1 MASVGTGGSLHG
13 LETAARD
20 LLRKQSDYER
30 RPLDQI
36 KIIKID
42 QHSLDQLGGFP
53 WDRSLYAE
61 LIASLAEAG
70 AEAIALDI
78 ILSEPGRDPEAD
90 ARLAEVIARYPNV
103 YLPAVFE
110 FEQSRGSEGSM
121 KTASVIYP
129 AATIAVNEEQT
140 GHINVLLDRDSVV
153 RMLTIGLE
161 SEQGRVIPA
170 LSVRMANALLGP
182 DKQIR
187 WDPARLDWYRGDE
200 RIPVNGSGQV
210 TTEYYTAPQ
219 EEMTAAAGYD
229 AQSFSDVL
237 SGAIPAD
244 YYANSVVLIGAYAPG
259 MQDEY
264 LTPLSANAKMYGVE
278 IQANMI
284 QSLVNG
290 AFYTEL
296 PYGAVYVFVAA
307 AVLLA
312 ALLFDRFRG
321 WGTLAVYL
329 VLALLLAGGWMMAYI
344 TASVFIP
351 ITYPFLALT
360 TVMIGAVSAHYSAE
374 RRERTRVTE
383 VFGRFVPPSVVSEL
397 LASGVDVKAGG
408 QRRDVSVV
416 FADIRG
422 FTSMSE
428 KLQPEEVIQVLNEY
442 LDLCTRAV
450 FAWNGTLDKFIGDG
464 VMAIFGAPAVLPNH
478 AEQAVRAA
486 LQMKREA
493 AALER
498 RCMER
503 FGMPVTFGIGI
514 HSGPAVVGNVGSE
527 ALRLDYT
534 AIGDTVNLAARL
546 ESAAKAGQILV
557 SREAAERISGIFRL
571 EDLGEIVV
579 KGKAKPVHIYRVE
592 EENGEQGECTGD
604 EQ

>member
-1 MASVGTGGSLHG
+1 MASLGSGGTLHG
-13 LETAARD
+13 LETTLRD
-20 LLRKQSDYER
+20 LLRKQSDFER

-61 LIASLAEAG
+61 LITKLAEAG
-70 AEAIALDI
+70 AKAIALDV
-78 ILSEPGRDPEAD
+78 ILSEPGSDPYAD
-90 ARLAEVIARYPNV
+90 AAMAAVMKRYPNV
-103 YLPAVFE
+103 FLPAVFE
-110 FEQSRGSEGSM
+110 FEQSRGSEDSLE
-121 KTASVIYP
+121 TASVIYP
-129 AATIAVNEEQT
+129 AETISSNIDQT

-153 RMLTIGLE
+153 RRLTVGLE
-161 SEQGRVIPA
+161 NEEGLVIPS

-182 DKQIR
+182 DEQIR
-187 WDPARLDWYRGDE
+187 WDPVRKSWYRGDE
-200 RIPVNGSGQV
+200 RIPVNERSQI
-210 TTEYYTAPQ
+210 TTEYYTEPQ
-219 EEMTAAAGYD
+219 EEMTAVTGYD
-229 AQSFSDVL
+229 AQSFSDVIR
-237 SGAIPAD
+237 GIVPAE
-244 YYANSVVLIGAYAPG
+244 YYAGSIVLIGAYAPG
-259 MQDEY
+259 MQDGY
-264 LTPLSANAKMYGVE
+264 LTPMSAHAKMYGVE

-290 AFYTEL
+290 AFFTEL
-296 PYGAVYVFVAA
+296 PDMAVYWFIAA
-307 AVLLA
+307 AVLISV
-312 ALLFDRFRG
+312 LLFDRFRG
-321 WGTLAVYL
+321 WGTL
-329 VLALLLAGGWMMAYI
+329 VLFLTMVLLLAAVWMMAYM
-344 TASVFIP
+344 TASLFIP

-360 TVMIGAVSAHYSAE
+360 SVMIWAVSAHYSAE

-408 QRRDVSVV
+408 QRRDVTIV

-428 KLQPEEVIQVLNEY
+428 RLQPEDVIQVLNEY
-442 LDLCTRAV
+442 LDICTRAV
-450 FAWNGTLDKFIGDG
+450 FACNGTLDKFIGDG

-478 AEQAVRAA
+478 TEQAVRAA

-498 RCMER
+498 RCIER
-503 FGMPVTFGIGI
+503 FGLPVTFGIGI

-546 ESAAKAGQILV
+546 ESAAKAGQIIV
-557 SREAAERISGIFRL
+557 SREAAERLNGLFQL
-571 EDLGEIVV
+571 ENLGEIKV
-579 KGKAKPVHIYRVE
+579 KGKAGPVHIYRVAE
-592 EENGEQGECTGD
+592 KNGKGERAAN
-604 EQ
+604 EK